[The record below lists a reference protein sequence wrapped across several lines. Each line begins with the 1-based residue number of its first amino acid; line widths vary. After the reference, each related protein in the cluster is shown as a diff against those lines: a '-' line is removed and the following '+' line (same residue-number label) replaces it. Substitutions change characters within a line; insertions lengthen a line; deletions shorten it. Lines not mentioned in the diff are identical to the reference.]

1 MTGASTVAPRPHILF
16 VDDEPRILGGLRR
29 MLRTHRDRW
38 DMSFAEGGEAA
49 LAALRDRPCDVIVS
63 DYRMPGMN
71 GAQLLERVRLEYPGT
86 ARVILS
92 GQTNE
97 DNLLSIMVLAHEFL
111 TKPSSPEQLVATV
124 ERLIDVRTPTGT
136 GARPDRADVQSLP
149 SPPHT
154 LVELIEALDNDDA
167 SAQSVGTIIERDP
180 AATAKVLQLV
190 NSSAYTV
197 GRKISDVG
205 QAVALLGLQT
215 VRGLVLMHD
224 LIRTFDV
231 AGGLPVEWMEELT
244 LHSVETSRLC
254 RMFADGTD
262 WESNAFTAGLL
273 HEVGQLVLA
282 AMRPREFAES
292 LAAWRDPGPE
302 PPEKAFLCVTESAVI
317 GFSHID
323 AGADLLRFWGL
334 PDPVI
339 EAVAGHAVT
348 VQPPAVTDA
357 ATAVAL
363 AHMAVEAELGPV
375 CGPFATAPLEEDQLG
390 GPTLE
395 VITRW
400 RREQSRRRR

>member
-1 MTGASTVAPRPHILF
+1 MTSGSAVTERPHILF

-38 DMSFAEGGEAA
+38 DMSFAEGAEAA
-49 LAALRDRPCDVIVS
+49 LAALRERPCDVIVS

-71 GAQLLERVRLEYPGT
+71 GAQLLERVRLEYPAT

-124 ERLIDVRTPTGT
+124 ERLIDVRTTTGT
-136 GARPDRADVQSLP
+136 GTRPDRADVQSLP
-149 SPPHT
+149 SPPRT
-154 LVELIEALDNDDA
+154 LIELTAALDSEDA
-167 SAQSVGTIIERDP
+167 SARSVGTVIEQDP

-205 QAVALLGLQT
+205 QAVALLGLHT

-231 AGGLPVEWMEELT
+231 EGGLPVEWMEGLT
-244 LHSVETSRLC
+244 IHSVETSRLC
-254 RMFADGTD
+254 RMLADGAD

-282 AMRPREFAES
+282 SKRPREFAQALDS
-292 LAAWRDPGPE
+292 WRDAGAGPAE
-302 PPEKAFLCVTESAVI
+302 PTFLCVTESAVI

-339 EAVAGHAVT
+339 EAVAGHAAT
-348 VQPPAVTDA
+348 VQPAAVVDA
-357 ATAVAL
+357 SSAVAL
-363 AHMAVEAELGPV
+363 AHMVVETELGPV
-375 CGPFATAPLEEDQLG
+375 CGPVGAVTLDEDQLDERA
-390 GPTLE
+390 LAM
-395 VITRW
+395 ITRW
-400 RREQSRRRR
+400 RRERSRNRQ

>member
-1 MTGASTVAPRPHILF
+1 MTPGSVVTERPHILF

-29 MLRTHRDRW
+29 MLRTYRDRW
-38 DMSFAEGGEAA
+38 DMSFAEGAEAA
-49 LAALRDRPCDVIVS
+49 LVALRDRPCDVIVS

-124 ERLIDVRTPTGT
+124 ERLIDVRATT
-136 GARPDRADVQSLP
+136 GAGTRSERADVQSLP

-154 LVELIEALDNDDA
+154 LIELTAALDNDEA
-167 SAQSVGTIIERDP
+167 SARSIGTIIEQDP

-205 QAVALLGLQT
+205 QAVALLGLHT

-231 AGGLPVEWMEELT
+231 AGGVPAAWMDGLT

-282 AMRPREFAES
+282 STRPGEFAEA
-292 LAAWRDPGPE
+292 LEAWRGPE
-302 PPEKAFLCVTESAVI
+302 AEPADTAFLCVTESAII

-334 PDPVI
+334 PVPVI
-339 EAVAGHAVT
+339 EAVAGHAAT
-348 VQPPAVTDA
+348 VQPGAVVDA
-357 ATAVAL
+357 SSAVAL
-363 AHMAVEAELGPV
+363 AHMVVEAEMGPV
-375 CGPFATAPLEEDQLG
+375 CGPGGAASLDEDQFDDQAR
-390 GPTLE
+390 E
-395 VITRW
+395 AITRW
-400 RREQSRRRR
+400 RRERSRHQQ

>member
-1 MTGASTVAPRPHILF
+1 MTEVNAVAPRPHILF

-124 ERLIDVRTPTGT
+124 ERLIDVRAPTGT

-154 LVELIEALDNDDA
+154 LVELIEALDSDEA
-167 SAQSVGTIIERDP
+167 SAYSIGTVIERDP

-205 QAVALLGLQT
+205 QATALLGVPT

-231 AGGLPVEWMEELT
+231 SGGLPVEWLEALT

-282 AMRPREFAES
+282 SMRPREFAES
-292 LAAWRDPGPE
+292 LESWRAADPADA
-302 PPEKAFLCVTESAVI
+302 AFLCVTESSVI

-348 VQPPAVTDA
+348 VPPGAVSDA
-357 ATAVAL
+357 STAVAL
-363 AHMAVEAELGPV
+363 AHVVVEAELGPV
-375 CGPFATAPLEEDQLG
+375 CGPLGPTPLDDDQLAG
-390 GPTLE
+390 RDLE

-400 RREQSRRRR
+400 RREQARQRR

>member
-1 MTGASTVAPRPHILF
+1 MTPGGAVSERPHILF

-29 MLRTHRDRW
+29 MLRTYRDRW
-38 DMSFAEGGEAA
+38 DMSFAEGAEAA
-49 LAALRDRPCDVIVS
+49 LAALRERPCDVIVS

-124 ERLIDVRTPTGT
+124 ERLIDVRATTGT
-136 GARPDRADVQSLP
+136 GTRPDRPDVQSLP

-154 LVELIEALDNDDA
+154 LIELTEALDNDEA
-167 SAQSVGTIIERDP
+167 SASSIGDIIEQDP

-190 NSSAYTV
+190 NSSAYSIS
-197 GRKISDVG
+197 RKVSNVG
-205 QAVALLGLQT
+205 QAVSLLGMHT

-231 AGGLPVEWMEELT
+231 AGGLSAEWMDELT

-254 RMFADGTD
+254 RMFGDGTD

-282 AMRPREFAES
+282 STRGREFAQARDS
-292 LAAWRDPGPE
+292 WRDLEAE
-302 PPEKAFLCVTESAVI
+302 PADTAFLCVTESAII

-334 PDPVI
+334 PTPVI
-339 EAVAGHAVT
+339 EAVAGHAAT
-348 VQPPAVTDA
+348 VQPGAVVDA
-357 ATAVAL
+357 PSAVAL
-363 AHMAVEAELGPV
+363 AHMVVEAELGPV
-375 CGPFATAPLEEDQLG
+375 CGPVGAAALDENQLDERAR
-390 GPTLE
+390 E
-395 VITRW
+395 VVTRW
-400 RREQSRRRR
+400 RRDRARHRQ

>member
-1 MTGASTVAPRPHILF
+1 MSPAGGVTERPHILF
-16 VDDEPRILGGLRR
+16 VDDEPRILSGLRR
-29 MLRTHRDRW
+29 MLRTYRDRW
-38 DMSFAEGGEAA
+38 DMSFAEGSEIA
-49 LAALRDRPCDVIVS
+49 LETLRERPCDVIVS

-111 TKPSSPEQLVATV
+111 TKPSSPEQVVATV
-124 ERLIDVRTPTGT
+124 ERLIDVRTSTGT
-136 GARPDRADVQSLP
+136 GPRPDRADVQSLP

-154 LVELIEALDNDDA
+154 LIELTQALDSDDA
-167 SAQSVGTIIERDP
+167 SAHSVGSIIEQDP

-197 GRKISDVG
+197 GRKVSDVG
-205 QAVALLGLQT
+205 QAVALLGLHT

-231 AGGLPVEWMEELT
+231 AGGLSAEWMEGLT
-244 LHSVETSRLC
+244 VHSVETSRLC
-254 RMFADGTD
+254 RMFAKGTS

-273 HEVGQLVLA
+273 HEVGQLVIA
-282 AMRPREFAES
+282 SMRPVEFGRALASWREIETESAE
-292 LAAWRDPGPE
+292 P
-302 PPEKAFLCVTESAVI
+302 AFLCVTESAII

-323 AGADLLRFWGL
+323 AGASLLRFWGL

-339 EAVAGHAVT
+339 KAVAGHAAT
-348 VQPPAVTDA
+348 ERPGAVVDA
-357 ATAVAL
+357 ASAVAL
-363 AHMAVEAELGPV
+363 AHLVVEAELGPV
-375 CGPFATAPLEEDQLG
+375 CGPAGAIPLDEDQLD
-390 GPTLE
+390 E
-395 VITRW
+395 QAREAVTRW

>member
-1 MTGASTVAPRPHILF
+1 VTSAGLTTHRPHILF

-38 DMSFAEGGEAA
+38 DMSFAEGAEAA
-49 LAALRDRPCDVIVS
+49 LAAMRDRPCDVIVS

-71 GAQLLERVRLEYPGT
+71 GAQLLERVRIDYPAT

-124 ERLIDVRTPTGT
+124 ERLIDVRALTGA

-154 LVELIEALDNDDA
+154 LVELIEALDSDDV
-167 SAQSVGTIIERDP
+167 SARSVGAIIERDP

-205 QAVALLGLQT
+205 QAVALLGLHT

-231 AGGLPVEWMEELT
+231 EGGLPAEWLDGLT

-254 RMFADGTD
+254 RMFAEGTG

-282 AMRPREFAES
+282 SMRPREFAEA
-292 LAAWRDPGPE
+292 LACWRDPETDPAGT
-302 PPEKAFLCVTESAVI
+302 AFLCVTESAMI

-323 AGADLLRFWGL
+323 AGTDLLRFWGL

-339 EAVAGHAVT
+339 EAVAGHAST
-348 VQPPAVTDA
+348 VQPGVVIDA
-357 ATAVAL
+357 PSAVAL
-363 AHMAVEAELGPV
+363 AHLVVEADLGPV
-375 CGPFATAPLEEDQLG
+375 CGPAGAVSLDEDQLDERAAAV
-390 GPTLE
+390 LS
-395 VITRW
+395 RW
-400 RREQSRRRR
+400 RRARSRR

>member
-1 MTGASTVAPRPHILF
+1 MTPGGAVTERPHILF

-29 MLRTHRDRW
+29 MLRTYRDRW
-38 DMSFAEGGEAA
+38 DMSFAEGAEAA

-71 GAQLLERVRLEYPGT
+71 GAQLLERVRLEYPAT

-124 ERLIDVRTPTGT
+124 ERLIDVRATTRTGT
-136 GARPDRADVQSLP
+136 RPDRVDVQSLP

-154 LVELIEALDNDDA
+154 LIELTAALDADDA
-167 SAQSVGTIIERDP
+167 SASSVGTVIERDP
-180 AATAKVLQLV
+180 AVTAKVLQLV

-197 GRKISDVG
+197 GRKVSDVG
-205 QAVALLGLQT
+205 QAVALLGLHT

-231 AGGLPVEWMEELT
+231 EGGLPAEWLDGLT

-254 RMFADGTD
+254 RMFAADTD

-282 AMRPREFAES
+282 STRPAEFARARDS
-292 LAAWRDPGPE
+292 WRDPEAE
-302 PPEKAFLCVTESAVI
+302 PADPAFLCVTESAII

-334 PDPVI
+334 PDRVI
-339 EAVAGHAVT
+339 EAVAGHAGT
-348 VQPPAVTDA
+348 VQPGAVTDA
-357 ATAVAL
+357 SSAVAL
-363 AHMAVEAELGPV
+363 AHLVVEADLGAV
-375 CGPFATAPLEEDQLG
+375 CGPVGAAPLDEGQLDE
-390 GPTLE
+390 PARE
-395 VITRW
+395 VVTRW
-400 RREQSRRRR
+400 RRDRERHRR

>member
-1 MTGASTVAPRPHILF
+1 MSSGGAVSERPHILF

-38 DMSFAEGGEAA
+38 DMSFAEGAEAA

-124 ERLIDVRTPTGT
+124 ERLIDVRTTSGTGT
-136 GARPDRADVQSLP
+136 RPDVQSLP

-154 LVELIEALDNDDA
+154 LIELTAALDNDEA
-167 SAQSVGTIIERDP
+167 SARSIGTIIEQDP

-205 QAVALLGLQT
+205 QAVALLGLHT

-231 AGGLPVEWMEELT
+231 AGGVPAEWIEGLT
-244 LHSVETSRLC
+244 VHSVETSRLC
-254 RMFADGTD
+254 RMFADGTE

-282 AMRPREFAES
+282 STRPREFSEA
-292 LAAWRDPGPE
+292 LDAWRGPE
-302 PPEKAFLCVTESAVI
+302 AQPADAAFLCVPESAII

-334 PDPVI
+334 PDAVI
-339 EAVAGHAVT
+339 KAVAGHAAT
-348 VQPPAVTDA
+348 VQPGTVVDASSAVT
-357 ATAVAL
+357 L
-363 AHMAVEAELGPV
+363 AHMVVEAELGEV
-375 CGPFATAPLEEDQLG
+375 CGPVGAGSLDDDQLDERAR
-390 GPTLE
+390 E

-400 RREQSRRRR
+400 RRERDRHRQ

>member
-1 MTGASTVAPRPHILF
+1 MTSGSAVIHRPHILF

-38 DMSFAEGGEAA
+38 DMSFAEGAEAA
-49 LAALRDRPCDVIVS
+49 LATLRDRPCDVIVS

-71 GAQLLERVRLEYPGT
+71 GAQLLERVRIDYPGT

-124 ERLIDVRTPTGT
+124 ERLIDVRAGTGT
-136 GARPDRADVQSLP
+136 RPDRPDVQSLP

-154 LVELIEALDNDDA
+154 LVELIEVLDSDDV
-167 SAQSVGTIIERDP
+167 SARSVGAVIERDP

-197 GRKISDVG
+197 GRKISNVG
-205 QAVALLGLQT
+205 QAVALLGLHT

-224 LIRTFDV
+224 LIRTFD
-231 AGGLPVEWMEELT
+231 AGGDLPAEWLDGLT

-254 RMFADGTD
+254 RMFAEGTD

-282 AMRPREFAES
+282 STRPREFSQA
-292 LAAWRDPGPE
+292 LASWRDTETDPADT
-302 PPEKAFLCVTESAVI
+302 KFLCVTESAII

-339 EAVAGHAVT
+339 HAVAGHTSTIQPGAVI
-348 VQPPAVTDA
+348 DA
-357 ATAVAL
+357 PSAVAL
-363 AHMAVEAELGPV
+363 AHMAVEVDLGPV
-375 CGPFATAPLEEDQLG
+375 CGPVGAISLEEDQLDDQARAV
-390 GPTLE
+390 L
-395 VITRW
+395 TRW
-400 RREQSRRRR
+400 RQGRPPH

>member
-1 MTGASTVAPRPHILF
+1 MTGPGAVAQRPHILF

-38 DMSFAEGGEAA
+38 DMSFAEGAEAA
-49 LAALRDRPCDVIVS
+49 LAALRDRPCDVIGS

-71 GAQLLERVRLEYPGT
+71 GAQLLERVRVEYPGT

-124 ERLIDVRTPTGT
+124 ERLIDVRLPPGGGT
-136 GARPDRADVQSLP
+136 RPDRADVQSLP

-154 LVELIEALDNDDA
+154 LVELIEALNNDDA
-167 SAQSVGTIIERDP
+167 SARSIGSVIERDP

-205 QAVALLGLQT
+205 QAVALLGVHT

-224 LIRTFDV
+224 LIRTFEV
-231 AGGLPVEWMEELT
+231 ADGLPAEWLDGLT
-244 LHSVETSRLC
+244 LHSVESSRLC
-254 RMFADGTD
+254 RMFAEGTD
-262 WESNAFTAGLL
+262 WASNAFTAGLL

-282 AMRPREFAES
+282 SMRPREFAGA
-292 LAAWRDPGPE
+292 LAEWRDPGPE
-302 PPEKAFLCVTESAVI
+302 PADPAFLCVAESAAL

-339 EAVAGHAVT
+339 EAVAGHATAAQPAT
-348 VQPPAVTDA
+348 VSDA
-357 ATAVAL
+357 ATAVVL
-363 AHMAVEAELGPV
+363 AHMVVETDVAPA
-375 CGPFATAPLEEDQLG
+375 CGPIGAGRLDEDQLDER
-390 GPTLE
+390 TRA

-400 RREQSRRRR
+400 RRARSPR

>member
-1 MTGASTVAPRPHILF
+1 MSDRPHVLF

-38 DMSFAEGGEAA
+38 DISFAEGGEAA
-49 LAALRDRPCDVIVS
+49 LAVLRERPCDVIVS

-71 GAQLLERVRLEYPGT
+71 GAQLLERVRQDHPAT

-97 DNLLSIMVLAHEFL
+97 DNVLSIMVLAHEFL
-111 TKPSSPEQLVATV
+111 TKPSSPEQLIATV
-124 ERLIDVRTPTGT
+124 ERLIDA
-136 GARPDRADVQSLP
+136 GAGVSGPGPRPARIDVQTLP

-154 LVELIEALDNDDA
+154 LVDLVAALDSEDA
-167 SAQSVGTIIERDP
+167 SARSVSAVIEGDP

-197 GRKISDVG
+197 GRTISNVG
-205 QAVALLGLQT
+205 QAVAMLGLHT

-231 AGGLPVEWMEELT
+231 PGDLPGQWMERLT

-254 RMFADGTD
+254 RLLAAGRE
-262 WESNAFTAGLL
+262 WESDAFTAGLL

-282 AMRPREFAES
+282 SVRPREFAAALASWPEGEDDEPAYLYTAES
-292 LAAWRDPGPE
+292 RIVGM
-302 PPEKAFLCVTESAVI
+302 
-317 GFSHID
+317 SHVG

-334 PDPVI
+334 PEPVI
-339 EAVAGHAVT
+339 GAVAGHAGSLC
-348 VQPPAVTDA
+348 PGAAEDASSAV
-357 ATAVAL
+357 VL
-363 AHMAVEAELGPV
+363 AHLVVEADLGPV
-375 CGPFATAPLEEDQLG
+375 CGPVGGAALDEDQLA
-390 GPTLE
+390 PAARE
-395 VITRW
+395 AITRW
-400 RREQSRRRR
+400 RSQRRN

>member
-1 MTGASTVAPRPHILF
+1 MAPRPHILF
-16 VDDEPRILGGLRR
+16 VDDEPRILSGLRR

-38 DMSFAEGGEAA
+38 DMSFAEGAEAA
-49 LAALRDRPCDVIVS
+49 LAALRTRPCDVIVS

-71 GAQLLERVRLEYPGT
+71 GAQLLERVRLEYPGI

-124 ERLIDVRTPTGT
+124 ERLIDVRIPTGAGT
-136 GARPDRADVQSLP
+136 RPDRADVQSLP

-154 LVELIEALDNDDA
+154 FVELVKALDNDEA
-167 SAQSVGTIIERDP
+167 SARSIGAVIEQDP

-215 VRGLVLMHD
+215 VRGLVMMHD

-231 AGGLPVEWMEELT
+231 AGGLPVAWLETLT

-254 RMFADGTD
+254 RLFADGTD

-282 AMRPREFAES
+282 SMRPREFSES
-292 LAAWRDPGPE
+292 LAAWRNPDPE
-302 PPEKAFLCVTESAVI
+302 AADTVYLCVAESAVI

-339 EAVAGHAVT
+339 EAVAGHAAT
-348 VQPPAVTDA
+348 VQPAAVVDA
-357 ATAVAL
+357 STSVAL
-363 AHMAVEAELGPV
+363 AHMVVEAELEPV
-375 CGPFATAPLEEDQLG
+375 CGPLATSAFDENLLDDRAREA
-390 GPTLE
+390 
-395 VITRW
+395 ITRW
-400 RREQSRRRR
+400 RRERSRRRQ

>member
-1 MTGASTVAPRPHILF
+1 MTPGGAVAERPHILF

-29 MLRTHRDRW
+29 MLRTYRDRW
-38 DMSFAEGGEAA
+38 DMSFAEGAEAA

-124 ERLIDVRTPTGT
+124 ERLIDVRTTTGT
-136 GARPDRADVQSLP
+136 GPRPDRADVQSLP
-149 SPPHT
+149 SPPH
-154 LVELIEALDNDDA
+154 LLIELTEALDSDDA
-167 SAQSVGTIIERDP
+167 SAHSVGSVIEQDP

-197 GRKISDVG
+197 GRKVSNVG
-205 QAVALLGLQT
+205 QAVSLLGLHT

-231 AGGLPVEWMEELT
+231 AGGLPAEWMDELT

-254 RMFADGTD
+254 RMFAEGTD

-282 AMRPREFAES
+282 SMRPHEFARARDSWREIDAES
-292 LAAWRDPGPE
+292 ADT
-302 PPEKAFLCVTESAVI
+302 AFLCVTESAII

-334 PDPVI
+334 PDRVI
-339 EAVAGHAVT
+339 EAVAGHAAT
-348 VQPPAVTDA
+348 VQPAAVVDA
-357 ATAVAL
+357 SSAVAL
-363 AHMAVEAELGPV
+363 AHMVVETELGPV
-375 CGPFATAPLEEDQLG
+375 CGPVGAASLDEDQLDDRAR
-390 GPTLE
+390 E
-395 VITRW
+395 VVTRW
-400 RREQSRRRR
+400 RRDRARHRQ

>member
-1 MTGASTVAPRPHILF
+1 MSRRPHVLF

-49 LAALRDRPCDVIVS
+49 LAALRERPCDVIVS

-71 GAQLLERVRLEYPGT
+71 GAQLLERVRTEYPGT

-124 ERLIDVRTPTGT
+124 ERLIDVRTGGP
-136 GARPDRADVQSLP
+136 GADRAVLQSLP
-149 SPPHT
+149 SPPDT
-154 LVELIEALDNDDA
+154 LVRLIEALDGDEA
-167 SAQSVGTIIERDP
+167 SAQAVGSVIEEDP

-197 GRKISDVG
+197 GRKVSNVG
-205 QAVALLGLQT
+205 QAVSLLGLPT
-215 VRGLVLMHD
+215 VRGLICMHD

-231 AGGLPVEWMEELT
+231 SGEIPVEWIEALT

-254 RMFADGTD
+254 RLLAEGTE
-262 WESNAFTAGLL
+262 WENNAFTAGLL

-282 AMRPREFAES
+282 SLQPEAFARA
-292 LAAWRDPGPE
+292 LWQWRDPDPE
-302 PPEKAFLCVTESAVI
+302 PEPTFLCAVESAVL
-317 GFSHID
+317 GSTHVD
-323 AGADLLRFWGL
+323 AGAGLLRFWGL
-334 PDPVI
+334 PDAVI
-339 EAVAGHAVT
+339 EAVAGHAT
-348 VQPPAVTDA
+348 TAQPEAATDA
-357 ATAVAL
+357 CRTVVL
-363 AHMAVEAELGPV
+363 AHLVVEADLAPV
-375 CGPFATAPLEEDQLG
+375 CGLA
-390 GPTLE
+390 GPVALDE
-395 VITRW
+395 SRLDPHSREAITRW
-400 RREQSRRRR
+400 RRQHSRQG